1 MSHQIIYQDDKPVFV
16 VVPYDEWIAN
26 RTGAEDADDAEDLAA
41 LHDALQNDDGRR
53 YPIDVIK
60 RLSAGENP
68 LKVYREH
75 ADMTQEG
82 LAALVGVTKT
92 YIGQIERGERSMSDR
107 LRGKLAAI
115 LNLDISDLTPW
126 PQE

>member
-60 RLSAGENP
+60 RLSASENP

-75 ADMTQEG
+75 ASMTQEE
-82 LAALVGVTKT
+82 LAALVDVTKT

-107 LRGKLAAI
+107 LRGKLAAT

-126 PQE
+126 PQD